1 MYYPFYSQP
10 MLLTLA
16 DSMGCPI
23 DLPHSMDIP
32 HSQILLSLTK
42 TKWHTFAK
50 HDKAVVYGPEAK
62 QN

>member
-1 MYYPFYSQP
+1 
-10 MLLTLA
+10 MLLILA
-16 DSMGCPI
+16 DSMGCPT

-50 HDKAVVYGPEAK
+50 HDKAVVYDPEAK
-62 QN
+62 RN